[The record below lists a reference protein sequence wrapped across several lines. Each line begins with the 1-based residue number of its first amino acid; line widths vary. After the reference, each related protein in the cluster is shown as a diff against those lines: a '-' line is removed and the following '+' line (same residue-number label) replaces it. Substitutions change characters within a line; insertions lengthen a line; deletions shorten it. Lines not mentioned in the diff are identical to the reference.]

1 MSGTPTRVAVQVG
14 RAAVRIAGAE
24 ADGEPWLIAELSAP
38 AAGVADLLA
47 DLVGAAPDELLL
59 IHPGSWPASRTAVW
73 AHRCRGLARRVR
85 TVPAPLAA
93 AGPGAR
99 VVLDVGHAGAEATR
113 LAADG
118 RVLASRTH
126 PVAGAFLDDVL
137 LKWLGAPATTDAR
150 SEVRRVREALSLL
163 PAVPTSLAGRPA
175 VAAEEVRPVLAGALR
190 PAVDLLRSVRAPDG
204 TGPVLPVLLVGG
216 VARAPLLAEL
226 VDEAGIVGAVV
237 APRPET
243 AAVLGA
249 LALPTA
255 AGTRLPADAHP
266 PSAPGPPLRLPPL
279 PTRKRRPVRAILLT
293 TAAAG
298 VAALLVAVGVQ
309 LSPSPVAVPSG
320 VLVQYGYRLAIPT
333 GWEHTGGLPER
344 RRSVL
349 TPVTAP
355 DGGDLIAVERSPL
368 GYDADAEPDRA
379 RAELRAEFDAAV
391 AAGST
396 LTDYDTDARSAGRPV
411 VAYRQREGRL
421 IVDWF
426 VLLDGDSQLSVGCR
440 HTAPGAPAVGA
451 ACGVVVESVRR
462 G

>member
-1 MSGTPTRVAVQVG
+1 MAVQFG
-14 RAAVRIAGAE
+14 TAAVRIAGAE
-24 ADGEPWLIAELSAP
+24 ADGEPWLIAELPAP

-47 DLVGAAPDELLL
+47 DLVGAPPDELLL
-59 IHPGSWPASRTAVW
+59 VHPGSWSAGRATAW
-73 AHRCRGLARRVR
+73 AQRCSGLAGRVR
-85 TVPAPLAA
+85 TVPAPRAA
-93 AGPGAR
+93 GGPGAR
-99 VVLDVGHAGAEATR
+99 VVLDVGHAGTEASR
-113 LAADG
+113 LDADG
-118 RVLASRTH
+118 DVLASRTL
-126 PVAGAFLDDVL
+126 PVGGACLDDVL
-137 LKWLGAPATTDAR
+137 LTWLAAPATPDTRA
-150 SEVRRVREALSLL
+150 EVRRVREALSLL
-163 PAVPTSLAGRPA
+163 PTAPTSLAGRA
-175 VAAEEVRPVLAGALR
+175 SVAAEEVRSVLAGALR
-190 PAVDLLRSVRAPDG
+190 PAVDLLRSVRGPDG
-204 TGPVLPVLLVGG
+204 AAPVLLVGG
-216 VARAPLLAEL
+216 IARAPLLAEL
-226 VDEAGIVGAVV
+226 VDEVGIVGAVV
-237 APRPET
+237 APQPET

-255 AGTRLPADAHP
+255 AGTRWPADPHP
-266 PSAPGPPLRLPPL
+266 RSAPAPPPRLPTL
-279 PTRKRRPVRAILLT
+279 PPRRRRPVRAVLLT

-309 LSPSPVAVPSG
+309 LSPSPAAVPSG
-320 VLVQYGYRLAIPT
+320 VLVQYGYRLAVPA

-396 LTDYDTDARSAGRPV
+396 LTDYDPDARSAGRPV

-421 IVDWF
+421 TVDWF
-426 VLLDGDSQLSVGCR
+426 VLLDGDAQLSVGCR
-440 HTAPGAPAVGA
+440 HTASGAAAVGA
-451 ACGVVVESVRR
+451 ACGVVVGSVRR